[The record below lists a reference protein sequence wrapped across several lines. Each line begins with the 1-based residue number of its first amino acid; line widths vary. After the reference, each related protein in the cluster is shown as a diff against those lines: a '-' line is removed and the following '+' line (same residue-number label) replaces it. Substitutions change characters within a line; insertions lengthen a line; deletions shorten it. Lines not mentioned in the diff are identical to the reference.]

1 MRKLVFCV
9 LITALMFLFPVVALS
24 WEDNPAVNSGGG
36 TSETS
41 ETDAVPSRI
50 LKDERILAL
59 ENEFSEDLQALLE
72 EIQVEPDASLRE
84 VLQMEA
90 HALKVEQEIAMKEL
104 YLEIATEL
112 GDQERVME
120 LQEALDQLTEPKV
133 AQPAED
139 EPRQVPGT
147 GNQEPGVPS
156 KNADDA

>member
-1 MRKLVFCV
+1 MRKLVFYV
-9 LITALMFLFPVVALS
+9 FITALMFLFPGSALS
-24 WEDNPAVNSGGG
+24 WEDSPAVDAGGG
-36 TSETS
+36 AVETS
-41 ETDAVPSRI
+41 ETDAVPSRT

-72 EIQVEPDASLRE
+72 EIQEEPDTSLRE

-90 HALKVEQEIAMKEL
+90 QALKAEQEIAMKEL
-104 YLEIATEL
+104 YLEIATER

-120 LQEALDQLTEPKV
+120 LQEALDQLSVPKI

-156 KNADDA
+156 KNPDDA